1 MDYFD
6 TIKASARA
14 RLLDLMLNAI
24 EAREIGGDFARS
36 QRDHFIGAVEMY
48 EVVFKETVYYDLTTA
63 TISPN
68 IEYEAEDAE

>member
-6 TIKASARA
+6 TIKESARA
-14 RLLDLMLNAI
+14 RLTDLFWNAI

-36 QRDHFIGAVEMY
+36 QRDNFIGAVEMY

-63 TISPN
+63 TTSID
-68 IEYEAEDAE
+68 IVYEADDAE

>member
-6 TIKASARA
+6 TIKESARA
-14 RLLDLMLNAI
+14 RLTDLLWNAL

-68 IEYEAEDAE
+68 ITYEAEDAE